1 MKEIKVNFKNGDIFS
16 SFKILGSKIREGR
29 QQTCRSGENYCKQIG
44 NQALQT

>member
-29 QQTCRSGENYCKQIG
+29 QQTCRSGENYCKQTG
-44 NQALQT
+44 NPALQT